1 MFEYIIILPEVIIR
15 RVKEYIPMQYAVN
28 LNRAYYRL
36 YGSEN
41 RQFIPD
47 SYFNSYIRDID
58 VGVDDNGFVVDYVM
72 REYSTSWKKKQKYKY
87 GNSLYSEFLQ
97 KYSFG

>member
-1 MFEYIIILPEVIIR
+1 MLDNLKFLPEVILSKIN
-15 RVKEYIPMQYAVN
+15 EYIPMQYAVN

-36 YGSEN
+36 YGSKN

-58 VGVDDNGFVVDYVM
+58 VDDDDNGFVVDYVM
-72 REYSTSWKKKQKYKY
+72 REYSTSWRKNKKYKY
-87 GNSLYSEFLQ
+87 DNSSYSEFLK